1 MIVELGIHISGTP
14 SIEHNMLHWDLLM
27 VNDVGDLLEGRELSF
42 NPGGVAPTSRAM
54 QLLALNPSYE
64 AGTKKKEKK

>member
-1 MIVELGIHISGTP
+1 
-14 SIEHNMLHWDLLM
+14 M

-64 AGTKKKEKK
+64 AGKKKKEKQIAFSLFENVGCSEGGG